1 MSAILSANME
11 AVAQRF
17 PEAFRLLETSF
28 EKGLVVGVQARSGDS
43 VAAVRTSDGSTLLN
57 SRYDPVREAVRV
69 VRRYSGTVVMIGT
82 DSGYL
87 APALLDSGAARVLLV
102 EPDPAILAGIL
113 HVVDLSSCLRD
124 RRFQLHVGVA
134 GTVEWIQARYLPVL
148 HGNAH
153 VYTPRARVGRAGSRI
168 DEIERMVSLAL
179 DGVADDIA
187 TQARFGRLWT
197 RNILLGVSRSAG
209 VEARF
214 RTGDEAAVVAA
225 GPSLNRQ
232 MDALRNGRHDI
243 LVSVD
248 TALPALLRHGFVP
261 SYVVS
266 IDPQVVSYHHALP
279 GVPTDTTVVSDIG
292 SPPFGNRRRL
302 LLSGAHPLAG
312 ALRRRG
318 LDLPVWDTSGGSV
331 TQTAVDFC
339 RRLGVRRIRL
349 YGADYSYGNGTAYA
363 AGTYVYDV
371 FRGRESRLH
380 TVESQNAS
388 FVFAR
393 ATRVDGSF
401 RSALLD
407 RYRARFDAWCR
418 SRGVA
423 ASPDGTLEMPAEPPD
438 RLPDGYRIERRD
450 AAHALEV
457 YRNDLARFELDAL
470 ERPIEL
476 NELPRRFG
484 EVLATLLPLAAAL
497 DRSLERARG
506 VTLGYVER
514 ALALLT

>member
-1 MSAILSANME
+1 ME

-17 PEAFRLLETSF
+17 PEAYRLLETSF
-28 EKGLVVGVQARSGDS
+28 DDRLVVGVQARSGDS
-43 VAAVRTSDGSTLLN
+43 VAAVRTTGGSILLN

-69 VRRYSGTVVMIGT
+69 VGRYAGTVVMIGT

-102 EPDPAILAGIL
+102 EPDPAVLAGIL
-113 HVVDLSSCLRD
+113 HVADLSRCLRD
-124 RRFQLHVGVA
+124 RRIQLHVGVD
-134 GTVEWIQARYLPVL
+134 GTFEWIQARYLPVL
-148 HGNAH
+148 HGDAY
-153 VYTPRARVGRAGSRI
+153 VYTPTARARLAVSRI
-168 DEIERMVSLAL
+168 DEARRMVSLAL
-179 DGVADDIA
+179 DGVADDSA
-187 TQARFGRLWT
+187 TQGRLGRLWT

-209 VEARF
+209 LEARF
-214 RTGDEAAVVAA
+214 RSGDEAAVVAA
-225 GPSLNRQ
+225 GPSLNGQ
-232 MDALRNGRHDI
+232 MDALRHGRHDL
-243 LVSVD
+243 LVAVD
-248 TALPALLRHGFVP
+248 TALPALLRHGVVP

-266 IDPQVVSYHHALP
+266 IDPQVVSYHHALT
-279 GVPTDTTVVSDIG
+279 GVPKETIVVSDIG
-292 SPPFGNRRRL
+292 SPPFGNNRRML
-302 LLSGAHPLAG
+302 FSGAHPLAG

-318 LDLPVWDTSGGSV
+318 LALPVWDTSGGSV

-371 FRGRESRLH
+371 FRGRESRLR
-380 TVESQNAS
+380 TVETQNAT

-418 SRGVA
+418 SRGLAV
-423 ASPDGTLEMPAEPPD
+423 SHDGVLELPAEPPD
-438 RLPDGYRIERRD
+438 RLPDVYRIERRD
-450 AAHALEV
+450 AARALEA
-457 YRNDLARFELDAL
+457 YRNDLARVELDSL
-470 ERPIEL
+470 DRPIEL
-476 NELPRRFG
+476 NEIPQRLA
-484 EVLATLLPLAAAL
+484 EVLATVLPPAAAL

-506 VTLGYVER
+506 ITLEYVER